1 MTQWGN
7 TDDAANS
14 VSWAAAS
21 LGQGSGKA
29 AQLANNTA
37 FYNNVSVGVW
47 KNNNTAIH
55 NTMGQFGVSRA
66 EMANTTG
73 ESGKVT
79 HPGWQIRRQ
88 GMGPLVGVTAA
99 NGSAFANGETVTVS
113 GGTTNAVVTLTSNA
127 TENLVSGVV
136 SSPGLFSN
144 ASSLSFAFNREK
156 HVSAISSL
164 LGTGY
169 SNTDYIV
176 VSNGSVNAYAT
187 ITEVDAN
194 GTFDTANIVIT
205 SVGLFGNTQVAGNVV
220 VTVFAANGAVSNGA
234 DVVLTP
240 TLATSVDGAV
250 GGAINACCQS
260 RR

>member
-79 HPGWQIRRQ
+79 HPGWQIRRHSYAQ
-88 GMGPLVGVTAA
+88 SHPYLFWVVLELLYPL
-99 NGSAFANGETVTVS
+99 
-113 GGTTNAVVTLTSNA
+113 
-127 TENLVSGVV
+127 
-136 SSPGLFSN
+136 PPLFS
-144 ASSLSFAFNREK
+144 K
-156 HVSAISSL
+156 
-164 LGTGY
+164 
-169 SNTDYIV
+169 D
-176 VSNGSVNAYAT
+176 
-187 ITEVDAN
+187 
-194 GTFDTANIVIT
+194 
-205 SVGLFGNTQVAGNVV
+205 
-220 VTVFAANGAVSNGA
+220 VFFQIQ
-234 DVVLTP
+234 DRP
-240 TLATSVDGAV
+240 
-250 GGAINACCQS
+250 
-260 RR
+260 